1 MSPSLLAAALAI
13 LVVSTAAAQDTT
25 HGDGFYALCNDA
37 PNTQPDGWRRP
48 LCLAYVNGLNDMA
61 GYLQPP
67 GKAGLVCAPQS
78 VTIDQ
83 FLDALGSVDSRDS
96 QFERSMI
103 QGCLWE
109 ACFECHGSAGVER

>member
-1 MSPSLLAAALAI
+1 MRPSWLAAALAI

-83 FLDALGSVDSRDS
+83 FLDALVQYLRDNPARR
-96 QFERSMI
+96 QELTAEL
-103 QGCLWE
+103 LWE
-109 ACFECHGSAGVER
+109 AAAKSYPCPGR